1 MKSIVKE
8 ENLREDIRA
17 YFSQYEIAHLDS
29 EEVSAK
35 LYQYAHACKRG
46 KKFNDEESFELV
58 SVIANDPVI
67 AKELWA
73 ILAVYCFENLAY
85 QLIGQHLQGK
95 NSYESVDDLFISC
108 CSTITI
114 CARSYSFECK
124 NEFSTYVH
132 KALQNNL
139 RHEQRMG
146 LALPIPRHFRI
157 EAAIM
162 TEEMMANP
170 NVSVEELA
178 KKARTSIKTATAL
191 ERALRNRDTIP
202 FSAPVDGSPNGDSL
216 GKFLESDENV
226 ERDYA
231 DREIDHILSTK
242 LFPTIANIFG
252 NESAYIARVR
262 TRSVWGEKK
271 IGFREME
278 PGFCRYL
285 TTVKNLHILSTQY
298 PQFEEMCSSIEHI
311 YATEGLSAVGE
322 LLISYSEAESEM
334 IKALLEYSK
343 TEADNIVE
351 NERETNDCFIGE
363 FEIRKKFTKMFP
375 TSGTKMTDKDLGK
388 CRRFR
393 HELRLL
399 GLEKLANA
407 MVQNSGRLA
416 RAEAKASESYYII

>member
-17 YFSQYEIAHLDS
+17 YFDQYEITHLNPED
-29 EEVSAK
+29 VAAK
-35 LYQYAHACKRG
+35 LFQYAHECKRG
-46 KKFNDEESFELV
+46 KKFNDTDSFELV
-58 SVIANDPVI
+58 SSIADDPVI

-73 ILAVYCFENLAY
+73 ILTVYCFENLAY

-95 NSYESVDDLFISC
+95 SSYEAVDDMFISC

-114 CARSYSFECK
+114 CARSYSFESK
-124 NEFSTYVH
+124 NEFATYVH
-132 KALQNNL
+132 AALQNNL

-162 TEEMMANP
+162 TEEMMSNP
-170 NVSVEELA
+170 NVSVEDLA

-216 GKFLESDENV
+216 GKFLESDENI
-226 ERDYA
+226 ERDYT
-231 DREIDHILSTK
+231 DRELDRILETK
-242 LFPTIANIFG
+242 LFPTIADIFG
-252 NESAYIARVR
+252 NESAYIVRVR

-271 IGFREME
+271 IGFRAME

-285 TTVKNLHILSTQY
+285 TAVKNLHVLSTQC
-298 PQFEEMCSSIEHI
+298 PQFEELCTTVERI
-311 YATEGLSAVGE
+311 YATEGLSSIKAY
-322 LLISYSEAESEM
+322 LDSCSNAESEM

-343 TEADNIVE
+343 TEADGIIE

-363 FEIRKKFTKMFP
+363 FDIRKKFTKIFP
-375 TSGTKMTDKDLGK
+375 TNGTKMNKRDLGK

-393 HELRLL
+393 HELRAL

-407 MVQNSGRLA
+407 MAQNAGSFVVSEA
-416 RAEAKASESYYII
+416 AEA